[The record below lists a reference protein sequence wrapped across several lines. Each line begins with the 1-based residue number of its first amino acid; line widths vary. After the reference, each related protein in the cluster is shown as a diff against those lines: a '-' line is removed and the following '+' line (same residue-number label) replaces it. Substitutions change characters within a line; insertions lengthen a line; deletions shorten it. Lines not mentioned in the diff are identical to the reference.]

1 MNFTLWYLSYHSET
15 VFRVLSVS
23 AGVSGRVGAESL
35 SWLLGLSTG
44 KKVFLSVWWDM
55 VLGEGNVILCL
66 VTVIGLLDWEL
77 ETAPCGTGCALNPAA
92 ASTDLCHTLPHSIY
106 RWQNQRASSL
116 GHDFLQGSL
125 EGGWSGSW
133 SLAFLARCYDLCS
146 CRGGQLIK
154 NPDHASTVLWGYPE

>member
-1 MNFTLWYLSYHSET
+1 MSFIFWYLSYHSKI
-15 VFRVLSVS
+15 VFQVLNIS
-23 AGVSGRVGAESL
+23 AGVSGKIGAELL
-35 SWLLGLSTG
+35 SWLSGLSTG

-66 VTVIGLLDWEL
+66 VTVFRLLDWEP
-77 ETAPCGTGCALNPAA
+77 EPAPCGTGCALNPAA

-125 EGGWSGSW
+125 EGGCSGSW
-133 SLAFLARCYDLCS
+133 SLAFLTRCYDLCS
-146 CRGGQLIK
+146 CRGRQPLRTQTMH
-154 NPDHASTVLWGYPE
+154 PQ